1 MFEKGDQVVL
11 SNGDIVTIIE
21 CKGRYFDTD
30 YDVYVVEFSDGFATL
45 IDETDIDGPY

>member
-11 SNGDIVTIIE
+11 SNGDICTIVE
-21 CKGRYFDTD
+21 YRTQDYDTD
-30 YDVYVVEFSDGFATL
+30 YDVYLAEWPDGFTML

>member
-11 SNGDIVTIIE
+11 SNGDICTIIE
-21 CKGRYFDTD
+21 CRGQCYGTN
-30 YDVYVVEFSDGFATL
+30 YEVYLAEWPDGFASL